1 MAKKTLLISAGVIS
15 TILGVSFIIPSV
27 LKEML
32 VLSVFSALFVV
43 AGIVLLAFGFGD

>member
-1 MAKKTLLISAGVIS
+1 MAKKTLLIGAGVIS

-32 VLSVFSALFVV
+32 VLAVISGFFVV
-43 AGIVLLAFGFGD
+43 GGIVLLALGFGD